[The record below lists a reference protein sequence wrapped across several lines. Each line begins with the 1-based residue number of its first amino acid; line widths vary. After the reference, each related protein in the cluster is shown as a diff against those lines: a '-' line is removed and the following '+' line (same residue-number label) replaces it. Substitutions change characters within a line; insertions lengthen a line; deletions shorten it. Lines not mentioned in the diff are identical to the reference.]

1 MVGTQKLRG
10 MRSTMDATATG
21 GHPPSKKKRTAR
33 HRTTVYALSHDI
45 LSTLFSFLDLLD
57 LVRCSAVCKSWNIII
72 SKSKLLQTLYCKQQ
86 KNSGGIFDLCTSSER
101 LLNLHLQKLAMDCH
115 RFSMQEGPINVF
127 QWKGHSVGVD
137 QCRMKTGLIL
147 TGVGDKV
154 MRLWSAENYKCL
166 DEFSLPD
173 RAPLVDFDFDE
184 SKVVGLVGTRICIWR
199 RNGKRNICS
208 SREGLFTRGLC
219 MRYVDPEAVVGCE
232 DGTARL
238 FDMYSRKCS
247 QIIKMHA
254 GPVTCLGLSDDQL
267 IVSGSSLGSV
277 SLSDLSSDQRVAAL
291 RSTNSGGVRTLCFNP
306 SSHLVFAGSTAGYV
320 SCWDLRT
327 MRTLWN
333 TRASPNV
340 IYSMHHLRSDK
351 STLVVGG
358 IDGVLRFL
366 DQDSGEVFSRCI
378 MNESSSSISNSSRDS
393 YGVVLV
399 KKARR
404 LSEDIRIDLI
414 PKTSRPSVRCLAVGM
429 QKVVTTHNEK
439 YIRVW
444 KFNR

>member
-1 MVGTQKLRG
+1 
-10 MRSTMDATATG
+10 MDATTTG

-86 KNSGGIFDLCTSSER
+86 KNSGSTFDLSTSSER

-154 MRLWSAENYKCL
+154 
-166 DEFSLPD
+166 
-173 RAPLVDFDFDE
+173 
-184 SKVVGLVGTRICIWR
+184 VGLVGTRICIWR
-199 RNGKRNICS
+199 RNGKRNIFS

-232 DGTARL
+232 DGTVRL

-267 IVSGSSLGSV
+267 IVCGSSLGSV

-333 TRASPNV
+333 TRVSPNV

-378 MNESSSSISNSSRDS
+378 MNKSSSSISNSLRDS
-393 YGVVLV
+393 YGVIQV

-404 LSEDIRIDLI
+404 LSEDTRIDLI

>member
-219 MRYVDPEAVVGCE
+219 MR
-232 DGTARL
+232 
-238 FDMYSRKCS
+238 
-247 QIIKMHA
+247 MHA

>member
-1 MVGTQKLRG
+1 
-10 MRSTMDATATG
+10 MDATTTG

-86 KNSGGIFDLCTSSER
+86 KNSGSTFDLSTSSER

-199 RNGKRNICS
+199 RNGKRNIFS

-232 DGTARL
+232 DGTVRL

-267 IVSGSSLGSV
+267 IVCGSSLGSV

-291 RSTNSGGVRTLCFNP
+291 RSTNSGGPPSEGVLALPLTFTLWKKKHVGRKRNGFYP
-306 SSHLVFAGSTAGYV
+306 EFFLRRKDLVFQ
-320 SCWDLRT
+320 
-327 MRTLWN
+327 
-333 TRASPNV
+333 P
-340 IYSMHHLRSDK
+340 
-351 STLVVGG
+351 
-358 IDGVLRFL
+358 
-366 DQDSGEVFSRCI
+366 
-378 MNESSSSISNSSRDS
+378 
-393 YGVVLV
+393 
-399 KKARR
+399 
-404 LSEDIRIDLI
+404 
-414 PKTSRPSVRCLAVGM
+414 
-429 QKVVTTHNEK
+429 
-439 YIRVW
+439 
-444 KFNR
+444 